1 MGMIVTGDEDFLRFA
16 GSNKD
21 HPGIVYCTN
30 IGESIIKIVRHLI
43 LFCEVPSP
51 DEMAGRFIFLYVRR
65 VSIN

>member
-1 MGMIVTGDEDFLRFA
+1 
-16 GSNKD
+16 
-21 HPGIVYCTN
+21 
-30 IGESIIKIVRHLI
+30 LI